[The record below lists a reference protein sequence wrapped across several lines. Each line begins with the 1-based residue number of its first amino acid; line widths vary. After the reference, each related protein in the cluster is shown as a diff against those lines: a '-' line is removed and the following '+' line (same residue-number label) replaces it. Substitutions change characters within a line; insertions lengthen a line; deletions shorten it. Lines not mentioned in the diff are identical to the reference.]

1 MSKKKYS
8 AEFKAKVAI
17 EAIKGEETTSEIGSR
32 YGIHPGQVRA
42 WKKEFLEKAS
52 LVFDSDRR
60 KEKQLEKKVEN
71 LYKKVGQLSVER
83 DFLLKKY
90 GLL

>member
-42 WKKEFLEKAS
+42 RKKEFLEKAS

-60 KEKQLEKKVEN
+60 KERQLGKK
-71 LYKKVGQLSVER
+71 LRLFIRKWDS
-83 DFLLKKY
+83 LLWREIFY
-90 GLL
+90 

>member
-1 MSKKKYS
+1 MVRVPATVKDESKKKYS
-8 AEFKAKVAI
+8 AEFKVKVVI
-17 EAIKGEETTSEIGSR
+17 EAIKGEEITSEIGSR

-60 KEKQLEKKVEN
+60 KERQ
-71 LYKKVGQLSVER
+71 
-83 DFLLKKY
+83 
-90 GLL
+90 